1 MSSLGNFWA
10 PVAMTNHAV
19 SIDDG
24 LSSRQEAGAWL
35 AAARKQ
41 SGMSQREL
49 AAALGDMYHTFIS
62 QIESGKGKL
71 PSERYEAYAKALGL
85 NPQKFAKTMLR
96 FYEPSTYQL
105 LFGGNAA

>member
-1 MSSLGNFWA
+1 MSSLGNVWA